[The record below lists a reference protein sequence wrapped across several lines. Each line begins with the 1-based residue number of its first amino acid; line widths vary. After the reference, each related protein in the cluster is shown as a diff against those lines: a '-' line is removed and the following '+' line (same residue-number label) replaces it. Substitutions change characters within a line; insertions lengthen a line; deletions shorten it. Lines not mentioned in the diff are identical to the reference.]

1 MAELP
6 EISKLAGQ
14 MGDTL
19 SGKTIQ
25 SITLLQEKCANIP
38 PDEFQK
44 RVNGAKIIDIRNKG
58 KWIITSLNNGEN
70 ILLSLGMGADI
81 LFFDDEKREV
91 DKYQIKVT
99 FSDGSGYTARF
110 GGSESFCSFRMTN

>member
-1 MAELP
+1 MERPFNHYLVARK
-6 EISKLAGQ
+6 I
-14 MGDTL
+14 
-19 SGKTIQ
+19 
-25 SITLLQEKCANIP
+25 ANIP

-58 KWIITSLNNGEN
+58 KWIITSLNNSEN

-81 LFFDDEKREV
+81 LFLMTKKKV

-110 GGSESFCSFRMTN
+110 GGSESFARFG

>member
-70 ILLSLGMGADI
+70 ILCLLVWAQIFYSLMTK
-81 LFFDDEKREV
+81 KR
-91 DKYQIKVT
+91 
-99 FSDGSGYTARF
+99 S
-110 GGSESFCSFRMTN
+110 

>member
-25 SITLLQEKCANIP
+25 SITLLQENVLISHLMSFK
-38 PDEFQK
+38 
-44 RVNGAKIIDIRNKG
+44 NGSMAPR
-58 KWIITSLNNGEN
+58 
-70 ILLSLGMGADI
+70 LLI
-81 LFFDDEKREV
+81 FV
-91 DKYQIKVT
+91 IK
-99 FSDGSGYTARF
+99 GSGSSLRSITVRT
-110 GGSESFCSFRMTN
+110 SFCLLVWAQIFYSLMTKKEKLINTR

>member
-38 PDEFQK
+38 PDEFQ
-44 RVNGAKIIDIRNKG
+44 NGSMAPR
-58 KWIITSLNNGEN
+58 
-70 ILLSLGMGADI
+70 LLI
-81 LFFDDEKREV
+81 FV
-91 DKYQIKVT
+91 IK
-99 FSDGSGYTARF
+99 GSGSSLRSITVRT
-110 GGSESFCSFRMTN
+110 SFCLLVWAQIFYSLMTKKRS

>member
-58 KWIITSLNNGEN
+58 SGSSLRSITV
-70 ILLSLGMGADI
+70 
-81 LFFDDEKREV
+81 R
-91 DKYQIKVT
+91 T
-99 FSDGSGYTARF
+99 
-110 GGSESFCSFRMTN
+110 SFCLLVWAQIFYSLMTKKRS

>member
-70 ILLSLGMGADI
+70 ILLSLGMGAYI
-81 LFFDDEKREV
+81 IFIDDEKKR
-91 DKYQIKVT
+91 
-99 FSDGSGYTARF
+99 S
-110 GGSESFCSFRMTN
+110 